1 MRLPFDFQ
9 PVNAVS
15 EIYRELGVV
24 TPAGLDD
31 DIDEG
36 SSDDSGD
43 SSDDD

>member
-15 EIYRELGVV
+15 EIYKEIGAVA
-24 TPAGLDD
+24 PAGLDD

-36 SSDDSGD
+36 SDDSGD